1 MMHNF
6 KGFFFKTVFQNWNTT
21 TFNYHLW
28 KFRNENPFEKTM
40 HVSYDEL
47 EQYRFMD
54 VSFANIEVDRRHGF
68 RKHVLAYVSTVC
80 EKACFLSA
88 WLLHNPLEVV
98 QANMINVPVTK

>member
-1 MMHNF
+1 
-6 KGFFFKTVFQNWNTT
+6 
-21 TFNYHLW
+21 
-28 KFRNENPFEKTM
+28 M

-54 VSFANIEVDRRHGF
+54 VSFASIEVDRRHGF

-88 WLLHNPLEVV
+88 
-98 QANMINVPVTK
+98 